1 MSVKRRGTVKLGQPE
16 NIGII
21 VYYSGFM
28 AINHGNIMD
37 AHGYTMGI

>member
-1 MSVKRRGTVKLGQPE
+1 MSVKRRGTVKLGTTRKHWD
-16 NIGII
+16 
-21 VYYSGFM
+21 YSGFM